1 DLKPRERR
9 LRLMGLEMG
18 LAVSALAANGLGGSE
33 LLADCLYNLDSEASK
48 LLFGLFSLKRGQELG
63 LVLKDVINSLG
74 LKSAAGR
81 SDGCNSTGTVAFFLW
96 LVGGSYLLTR
106 APYLSGSASVLDLL
120 LMALLQVGAFS
131 FLFMEGDCRGLRQAR
146 AGCPD
151 AHPRCPGLR
160 VSASSCFSFLTQFL
174 SDIRVLCRSCLRR
187 AALLLSLFVSG
198 FPSASKPRL
207 VCKMVQSCGIYL
219 PLSIK
224 RVMKLRNK
232 RLVFV
237 SLVHM
242 MKFGLMYDLG
252 IARLFV
258 LDRVRML
265 RHADWLVGDASRFL
279 KHLKAS
285 GCGPKSSDG
294 KVRT

>member
-1 DLKPRERR
+1 
-9 LRLMGLEMG
+9 MGLEMG
-18 LAVSALAANGLGGSE
+18 LAVSALTANGFEGLE

-74 LKSAAGR
+74 LECFKSSGLKSDAGR
-81 SDGCNSTGTVAFFLW
+81 SDGRNSTGTVAFFLW
-96 LVGGSYLLTR
+96 LVAGSYLLTR
-106 APYLSGSASVLDLL
+106 APYLSGSASVLSLL

-131 FLFMEGDCRGLRQAR
+131 FLFMEGDCRSLRQAR

-174 SDIRVLCRSCLRR
+174 SDICVLCRSCLRR

-198 FPSASKPRL
+198 FPSAFKPRL

-224 RVMKLRNK
+224 RVMKLPNK

-242 MKFGLMYDLG
+242 IKFGLVYDLG
-252 IARLFV
+252 VARLFV

-265 RHADWLVGDASRFL
+265 RQADWLVGDASRFL
-279 KHLKAS
+279 KRLKAS
-285 GCGPKSSDG
+285 GCDSKSSDG